1 MPLEEEF
8 HHAMISVADFA
19 NAHNFVIRF
28 RQMIQEWSARC
39 GEADRALF
47 QIILALLSTVNDVN
61 LLIMRMLIICSE

>member
-28 RQMIQEWSARC
+28 RQMIQEWSVRC
-39 GEADRALF
+39 GEADRGAVSDHTGF
-47 QIILALLSTVNDVN
+47 TIDGK
-61 LLIMRMLIICSE
+61 